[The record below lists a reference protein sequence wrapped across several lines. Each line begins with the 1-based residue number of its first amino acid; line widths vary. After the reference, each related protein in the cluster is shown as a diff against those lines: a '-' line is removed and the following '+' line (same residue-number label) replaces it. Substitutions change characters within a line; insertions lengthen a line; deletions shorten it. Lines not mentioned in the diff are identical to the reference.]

1 MKGGEEQSTNVSG
14 ISFSWREEA
23 NREFG
28 APLGILERHFPS
40 SLSDW
45 ECCLSSSPS
54 PLILLFSS
62 SSPLILL
69 FSSHPPH
76 GSISHL
82 ISFPA
87 PTVGSH
93 LSVSLPPSLTP
104 YLPRAL
110 LEASAL
116 LRRGRMSHRESPPAP
131 SLPPQLLGGQR
142 RDVEGEDGPERAK
155 PLSDTERELIQDTW
169 GHIYKNCED
178 VGVSVLIR

>member
-14 ISFSWREEA
+14 ISLSWREEA

-28 APLGILERHFPS
+28 APLGILELHFPS
-40 SLSDW
+40 SLSGW

-62 SSPLILL
+62 
-69 FSSHPPH
+69 HPPH
-76 GSISHL
+76 RSVSHL
-82 ISFPA
+82 ISSPA
-87 PTVGSH
+87 PAVGSH

-110 LEASAL
+110 LGASGL

-131 SLPPQLLGGQR
+131 SPPPQLLGGQR